1 MNELYKVLILL
12 VFFGLGIPC
21 ASAANTISFNP
32 QTVDTDMSSSQN
44 VQIVMDEVPDGMS
57 GFNITVSVLDP
68 EVAEITAVS
77 SPDWNSVKSNSTSAV
92 PSSSV
97 WISSIDFDDQIK
109 PGDTNVPL
117 GNITITGKK
126 AGTSDLKILEGSYYN
141 PDGSDYTSNTYPD
154 AILGK
159 INVLDKSDTVFP
171 VINSVELNDNTPKT
185 GDSILVTVDT
195 TDNVGVSS
203 VKANAVSLVQ
213 SGNIWNGSITAVEG
227 THSVNVSS
235 ADEADNVAWDN
246 DTSYTTTTPDSTDTV
261 FPIIN
266 SVKLNDNTPKTGNS
280 IRVTVNTTD
289 NVGVSSVKANAVSL
303 VQSGNIWNGSITA
316 VEGTHSVN
324 VSSADEAD
332 NVAWDNDTSY

>member
-21 ASAANTISFNP
+21 ASAANTISFDP
-32 QTVDTDMSSSQN
+32 QTVEMDMDSSQN

-77 SPDWNSVKSNSTSAV
+77 SPDWNSITLDSTSPV

-97 WISSIDFDDQIK
+97 WISSVDINK
-109 PGDTNVPL
+109 KVNSGDTNVPL

-126 AGTSDLKILEGSYYN
+126 AGISDLKILEGSYYN

-159 INVLDKSDTVFP
+159 INVLDKSDKELP
-171 VINSVELNDNTPKT
+171 VINSVKLNDNTPNT
-185 GDSILVTVDT
+185 GDSIRVTVNT
-195 TDNVGVSS
+195 TDNVGVSR

-213 SGNIWNGSITAVEG
+213 SGNIWSGSITAVEG

-235 ADEADNVAWDN
+235 ADEADNVAW
-246 DTSYTTTTPDSTDTV
+246 
-261 FPIIN
+261 
-266 SVKLNDNTPKTGNS
+266 
-280 IRVTVNTTD
+280 
-289 NVGVSSVKANAVSL
+289 
-303 VQSGNIWNGSITA
+303 
-316 VEGTHSVN
+316 
-324 VSSADEAD
+324 
-332 NVAWDNDTSY
+332 